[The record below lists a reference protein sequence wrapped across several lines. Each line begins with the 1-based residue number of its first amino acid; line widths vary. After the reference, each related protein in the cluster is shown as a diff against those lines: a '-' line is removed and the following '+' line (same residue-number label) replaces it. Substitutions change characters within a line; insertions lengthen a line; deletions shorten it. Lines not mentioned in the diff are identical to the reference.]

1 MRDSVRAAMG
11 NRGALFLFPFALA
24 AACGTS
30 NGNRPKS
37 ASDLFPGVDC
47 KKVRLPAEPDL
58 VLWDARQRA
67 QLDQARRQG
76 VVAVRYEREGCDV
89 SLELI
94 PQCVGPKNRYV
105 YSPIHTETSIAAHDA
120 NELFAKMPLGAS
132 SVASQL
138 HDDKAVRADI
148 QLVGNVGLPAGS
160 QVTEYD
166 LVGPDCRRATH
177 VVGAVYVGGFALGA
191 GKPSRVDAAKN
202 LLAKNDVEQP
212 LAREGDAVVCER
224 AAKEGVELAGC
235 AAPVRLALVP
245 LEGRAPL
252 PVCPGA
258 TTWNGTRCIVEGA
271 APVEDAG
278 APPPAVF
285 DDAAVE
291 KVVRSHQPVLRRACW
306 DGVPGTL
313 KRLDLQIT
321 LRVDRQGRVSNAVPR
336 VQGAEGPSD
345 LAQSVARC
353 VSKDVE
359 GWTFPD
365 PDGEKTLT
373 LPFHL
378 LRQ

>member
-1 MRDSVRAAMG
+1 M
-11 NRGALFLFPFALA
+11 LPFALA
-24 AACGTS
+24 AACGKS
-30 NGNRPKS
+30 NGNGPRS

-47 KKVRLPAEPDL
+47 RNVKLPAEPDL

-76 VVAVRYEREGCDV
+76 VVAVRYERDGCDV

-94 PQCVGPKNRYV
+94 PQCIGPRNRYV
-105 YSPIHTETSIAAHDA
+105 YTPINTESSVAAHDA

-132 SVASQL
+132 SVAPQL

-148 QLVGNVGLPAGS
+148 QLVGNVGLPPGS
-160 QVTEYD
+160 QITEYD
-166 LVGPDCRRATH
+166 LVGPECRRATH

-202 LLAKNDVEQP
+202 LLAKNEVEP
-212 LAREGDAVVCER
+212 LAREGDALVCER
-224 AAKEGVELAGC
+224 AAKEGLELAGC
-235 AAPVRLALVP
+235 SAPVRIALVP

-258 TTWNGTRCIVEGA
+258 TSWNGTRCVVAGA
-271 APVEDAG
+271 SAEDAG
-278 APPPAVF
+278 APVRAVF

-291 KVVRSHQPVLRRACW
+291 KVVRSHQPLLRRGCW
-306 DGVPGTL
+306 DGVPGAL
-313 KRLDLQIT
+313 RRLDLQVS
-321 LRVDRQGRVSNAVPR
+321 LRIDRQGRVTNAVPR
-336 VQGAEGPSD
+336 VLGADGPGD

-359 GWTFPD
+359 GWTFPE
-365 PDGEKTLT
+365 PDGEKALT